1 MLCGLSQIGGEEYD
15 RNANLTKLPDMF
27 KTFLAG
33 ILLGIVAA
41 AAGLHYVPVVDQNR
55 EQSLI
60 VVHPNH
66 GNTEVFH
73 VNVPM
78 DRILT
83 GVPSQ
88 KNPLPAGLQWPDDE
102 QFANLR
108 VELFKIRN
116 AKDAV
121 VGVAS
126 RMAANDEIPG
136 DVIEWVLHLP
146 ARGSIYVSI
155 QPEPREGGYRVGNLR
170 TGTREFDHLQGAV
183 TERWVAEKAESEGAR
198 AGRIELITA
207 LVAQEAE
214 L

>member
-1 MLCGLSQIGGEEYD
+1 MLCGLSQINGEEYD
-15 RNANLTKLPDMF
+15 RSANLIKLSAMF
-27 KTFLAG
+27 KTFIAG
-33 ILLGIVAA
+33 ILLGIAAA
-41 AAGLHYVPVVDQNR
+41 AAGLYMLPVVDQSR

-60 VVHPNH
+60 IVHPNQ
-66 GNTEVFH
+66 GNTEAFH
-73 VNVPM
+73 VNVPG
-78 DRILT
+78 DRILI
-83 GVPSQ
+83 GAPSQ
-88 KNPLPAGLQWPDDE
+88 QRLLPANLEWPNDE

-146 ARGSIYVSI
+146 VRGSIYVSMRPTP
-155 QPEPREGGYRVGNLR
+155 QEGGYRVGRLR
-170 TGTREFDHLQGAV
+170 AGTREFSSLHGEI
-183 TERWVAEKAESEGAR
+183 TERWVADKTELEGAP
-198 AGRIELITA
+198 AGRIELITT
-207 LVAQEAE
+207 LVAREAE

>member
-1 MLCGLSQIGGEEYD
+1 LCGLSQINAEEYD
-15 RNANLTKLPDMF
+15 RNANLTKLSDMF
-27 KTFLAG
+27 KTFIAG

-41 AAGLHYVPVVDQNR
+41 ATGSHFFPVVDQSR

-60 VVHPNH
+60 IVRPNQ
-66 GNTEVFH
+66 GNTEAFH

-78 DRILT
+78 DRILI

-88 KNPLPAGLQWPDDE
+88 QRPLPANLEWTEDE

-116 AKDAV
+116 AKDTV

-126 RMAANDEIPG
+126 RMAANDEVPG

-146 ARGSIYVSI
+146 ARGSIYVSM
-155 QPEPREGGYRVGNLR
+155 QPDPQEGGYRVGRLR
-170 TGTREFDHLQGAV
+170 TGTREFGSLHGAV
-183 TERWVAEKAESEGAR
+183 TERWIADKTELEGTP

-207 LVAQEAE
+207 LVAREAE

>member
-1 MLCGLSQIGGEEYD
+1 MLCGLSQINGEEYD
-15 RNANLTKLPDMF
+15 RSANLIKLSAMF
-27 KTFLAG
+27 KTFIAG
-33 ILLGIVAA
+33 ILLGIAVA
-41 AAGLHYVPVVDQNR
+41 AAGLYLFPMVDQSR

-60 VVHPNH
+60 IVNPNQ
-66 GNTEVFH
+66 GTTEAFH

-78 DRILT
+78 DRILI
-83 GVPSQ
+83 GAPSQ
-88 KNPLPAGLQWPDDE
+88 QRLLPANLEWPNDE

-146 ARGSIYVSI
+146 ARGSIYVSMRPTP
-155 QPEPREGGYRVGNLR
+155 QEGGNRVGRLR
-170 TGTREFDHLQGAV
+170 AGTREFASLHGEI
-183 TERWVAEKAESEGAR
+183 TERWVADKTELEDAP

-207 LVAQEAE
+207 LVAREAE

>member
-1 MLCGLSQIGGEEYD
+1 MCGPSQIDGEEYD
-15 RNANLTKLPDMF
+15 RNANLTKLSDMF
-27 KTFLAG
+27 KTFIAG
-33 ILLGIVAA
+33 ILLGIAAA
-41 AAGLHYVPVVDQNR
+41 AAGLHYLPVVDQSR

-60 VVHPNH
+60 IVHPNQ
-66 GNTEVFH
+66 GNTEAFH

-78 DRILT
+78 DRILI
-83 GVPSQ
+83 GAPSQ
-88 KNPLPAGLQWPDDE
+88 QKTLPANLQWSEDE

-146 ARGSIYVSI
+146 ARGSIYVSM
-155 QPEPREGGYRVGNLR
+155 QPEPQEGGYRIGQLQA
-170 TGTREFDHLQGAV
+170 GTREFGLLRGGV
-183 TERWVAEKAESEGAR
+183 TERWVADKTELEGAP
-198 AGRIELITA
+198 AGRIEIVTA
-207 LVAQEAE
+207 FVSREAE